1 VSGGYDP
8 AGWLRVTLSLVN
20 HMAITQSQIATGL
33 CDVGLQSGDII
44 LIHSAMR
51 TLGRVDGG
59 AATVVDALLEVIG
72 EQGTLVAPTFTFIH
86 EPEDDPII
94 DPATDKSE
102 MGAITEAV
110 RLHPDALRSTAY
122 RHSFA
127 AIGRRAVLITDVDPK
142 YSVFDVR
149 SSFGVMLALN
159 TKVLLLGVNY
169 SNSTSHHFAE
179 WLCEV
184 PYRHTI
190 DMNVKVKQPDGTI
203 VQQPMIDYQPFGY
216 GGTQHTDFNR
226 LGQIQEDRETVS
238 IGAIG
243 NSIVRLFSL
252 RDLVD
257 IAQEEAEKDYNI
269 FRNPEG
275 EPDSILTTGLGTTID
290 SPPILDGA
298 GRPGHCQWCVVNEAD
313 VKLPE

>member
-1 VSGGYDP
+1 
-8 AGWLRVTLSLVN
+8 
-20 HMAITQSQIATGL
+20 MALTQQQIADEL
-33 CDVGLQSGDII
+33 SKLGLQHGDSV

-51 TLGRVDGG
+51 TLGHVEGG
-59 AATVVDALLEVIG
+59 APTVVNALLDVIG
-72 EQGTLVAPTFTFIH
+72 ERGTLIAPTFTFIH

-110 RLHPDALRSTAY
+110 RLHPDAVRSIAY

-127 AIGRRAVLITDVDPK
+127 AIGRRATVITDVDPAF
-142 YSVFDVR
+142 SVFDIR

-179 WLCEV
+179 WICDV
-184 PYRHTI
+184 PYRHTV
-190 DMNVKVKQPDGTI
+190 DMNVKVRRADGSI

-216 GGTQHTDFNR
+216 GGKQHTDFNR
-226 LGQIQEDRETVS
+226 LGQIQEDRGTVS
-238 IGAIG
+238 VGAIG
-243 NSIVRLFSL
+243 NSVVRLFSQ

-257 IAQEEAEKDYNI
+257 IAQEEAEKDFNI

-275 EPDSILTTGLGTTID
+275 EPDWTLTTELGITIE

-298 GRPGHCQWCVVNEAD
+298 GRPGHCQWCVLEPSEL
-313 VKLPE
+313 KLPESA

>member
-1 VSGGYDP
+1 
-8 AGWLRVTLSLVN
+8 
-20 HMAITQSQIATGL
+20 MALTQSQIATGL
-33 CDVGLQSGDII
+33 RDLGLQSGDVV

-51 TLGRVDGG
+51 TLGHVEGS
-59 AATVVDALLEVIG
+59 ANTVVDALLDVIG
-72 EQGTLVAPTFTFIH
+72 ERGTLVAPTFTFIH

-94 DPATDKSE
+94 DPASDQSE

-110 RLHPDALRSTAY
+110 RLHSDALRSIAY

-127 AIGRRAVLITDVDPK
+127 AIGRRASVITDVDPK
-142 YSVFDVR
+142 HSVFDIR

-190 DMNVKVKQPDGTI
+190 DMTVKVRQPDGTI

-216 GGTQHTDFNR
+216 GGKQHTDFNR
-226 LGQIQEDRETVS
+226 LGQVQEDRKTVS

-243 NSIVRLFSL
+243 NSVVRLFSQ

-275 EPDSILTTGLGTTID
+275 EPDWTLSTELGVTID

-298 GRPGHCQWCVVNEAD
+298 DRPGHCQWASWT
-313 VKLPE
+313 KRS

>member
-1 VSGGYDP
+1 M
-8 AGWLRVTLSLVN
+8 SL
-20 HMAITQSQIATGL
+20 TQSQITDGL
-33 CDVGLQSGDII
+33 RDLGLQPGANV

-51 TLGRVDGG
+51 TLGHVEGG
-59 AATVVDALLEVIG
+59 ANAVVDALLDAIG
-72 EQGTLVAPTFTFIH
+72 ERGTLVAPTFTFIH
-86 EPEDDPII
+86 EPEEDPII
-94 DPATDKSE
+94 DPAADKSE
-102 MGAITEAV
+102 MGAITEAA
-110 RLHPDALRSTAY
+110 RLHPNALRSIAY

-127 AIGRRAVLITDVDPK
+127 AIGRRATVITDVDPK
-142 YSVFDVR
+142 YSIFDVR

-159 TKVLLLGVNY
+159 AKVLLLGVNY

-190 DMNVKVKQPDGTI
+190 DMNVKLRQSDGTI
-203 VQQPMIDYQPFGY
+203 VEQPMIDYQPFGY
-216 GGTQHTDFNR
+216 GGSQHTDFNR
-226 LGQIQEDRETVS
+226 LGQIQENRGTVS

-243 NSIVRLFSL
+243 NSVVRLFSQ

-275 EPDSILTTGLGTTID
+275 EPDWSLTTELGTTID

-298 GRPGHCQWCVVNEAD
+298 GRPGHCQWCVVDET
-313 VKLPE
+313 VLKLPE

>member
-1 VSGGYDP
+1 MP
-8 AGWLRVTLSLVN
+8 
-20 HMAITQSQIATGL
+20 ITRNEIATGL
-33 CDVGLQSGDII
+33 RDLGLQLGDVV

-51 TLGRVDGG
+51 TLGQVEGG
-59 AATVVDALLEVIG
+59 ANAVVNAILDVIG
-72 EQGTLVAPTFTFIH
+72 ERGTLVAPTFTFIH

-94 DPATDKSE
+94 DPAADKSE

-110 RLHPDALRSTAY
+110 RLHPTARRSTAY

-127 AIGRRAVLITDVDPK
+127 AIGRRAEIITDVDPK

-149 SSFGVMLALN
+149 SSFGVMLALSS
-159 TKVLLLGVNY
+159 KVLLLGVNY

-190 DMNVKVKQPDGTI
+190 DMIVKVRQHDGTI

-216 GGTQHTDFNR
+216 GGKQHTDFNR
-226 LGQIQEDRETVS
+226 LGQIQEDKGTVS

-243 NSIVRLFSL
+243 NSVARLFSQ
-252 RDLVD
+252 RDLID
-257 IAQEEAEKDYNI
+257 ITQAEKDYNI
-269 FRNPEG
+269 FRNPED
-275 EPDSILTTGLGTTID
+275 ESDWTLTTNLGTTIE

-298 GRPGHCQWCVVNEAD
+298 GRPGHSQWCVVDEAAL
-313 VKLPE
+313 KLPE

>member
-1 VSGGYDP
+1 M
-8 AGWLRVTLSLVN
+8 VN
-20 HMAITQSQIATGL
+20 AMPMTQSQIATGL
-33 CDVGLQSGDII
+33 RDLGLQPGDVV

-51 TLGRVDGG
+51 TLGHVEGG
-59 AATVVDALLEVIG
+59 ANSVVEALLDVIG
-72 EQGTLVAPTFTFIH
+72 ERGTLVAPTFTFIH

-127 AIGRRAVLITDVDPK
+127 AIGRRAHVITDVDPSL
-142 YSVFDVR
+142 SVFDIR

-190 DMNVKVKQPDGTI
+190 DMNVKVRRSDGSI

-216 GGTQHTDFNR
+216 GGSQHTDFNR
-226 LGQIQEDRETVS
+226 LGQIQEDRGTVS

-243 NSIVRLFSL
+243 NSVVRLFSQ

-257 IAQEEAEKDYNI
+257 IAQEEAEKDTNI

-275 EPDSILTTGLGTTID
+275 GPDWSLTTELGTTID

-298 GRPGHCQWCVVNEAD
+298 GRPGHCQWCVVDEAAL
-313 VKLPE
+313 KLPE